1 MKLVLVLPVAA
12 AAAVMETKTI
22 APGVDMPKVSI
33 GTWVSGSTVARED
46 PKEIVSNWLSL
57 GYRGVDT
64 ALVYFDQRQV
74 AEAIAE
80 SGVDRKDVFI
90 TTKIPGCGKAA
101 SSVDYDLEQLNTDYI
116 DLLLIH
122 SPMGFPGACR
132 QTWKTLE
139 DYVEQGKLR
148 AIGVSNF
155 NVEQLQD
162 VMQVASVPIAVNQI
176 EYNVYSHDEEI
187 ISFCDKNDI
196 TVEAW
201 SPLNGAHGGQSPFDD
216 KVLKGIAESH
226 NVTVAQ
232 VALRWIIQR
241 GHILTVLTSDKNH
254 SANDADLFG
263 FTLDDDDM
271 VKLTAHQHEATL
283 V

>member
-1 MKLVLVLPVAA
+1 
-12 AAAVMETKTI
+12 
-22 APGVDMPKVSI
+22 MPKISI
-33 GTWVSGSTVARED
+33 GTWVSGSTVASED

-57 GYRGVDT
+57 GFRGVDT

-101 SSVDYDLEQLNTDYI
+101 TSVDYDLEQLNTDYI

-122 SPMGFPGACR
+122 SPMGFPGACA
-132 QTWKTLE
+132 QTWKVLE
-139 DYVEQGKLR
+139 DYVQQGKLR

-176 EYNVYSHDEEI
+176 EYNIYSHNEEI
-187 ISFCDKNDI
+187 ITFCDKNGI

-201 SPLNGAHGGQSPFDD
+201 SPFNGAHGKQSPFDTKPNSTELVD
-216 KVLKGIAESH
+216 EVLDGIAKSH

-241 GHILTVLTSDKNH
+241 GHVLTVLTSNKDH
-254 SANDADLFG
+254 QANNADIFG